1 MPSLIADH
9 PMLCALAL
17 IFIDIAV
24 WRLISANL
32 ANWKLAARLVIF
44 AVFSAVLFNDGM
56 NPMQLAPYADN
67 TALHLAATALQIGW
81 WLFAA
86 RTLTVLLGAV
96 MMQRVGHTGRL
107 LQDLMGAVIF
117 LIAIIAAMAYVLDLP
132 VKGVLA
138 TSGAVAIIVGL
149 ALQSTLSDVFS
160 GIVLNTTKP
169 YQLDDWI
176 SIDGTEGR
184 VTDIDWRATRLQTS
198 QGSMAVIPNSL
209 AAKAK
214 IINFSR
220 PADMFGLAVSLQ
232 VSPHARPQTVIEALE
247 RAMQGCRPLLAQ
259 PAPSVAFKTSAA
271 GGVEYEISGFV
282 PAMALKRE
290 VRNQLYDLAF
300 RHLQAAGVGV
310 LSATESSAPPSLSAG
325 RALLERSSIFST
337 LRQEEKDTFSQNMT
351 LHTYRSGEMIL
362 PAGGGERPFV
372 YRRIRRGLGDADQG
386 RAQVR
391 SRAHGTGRGDRRGG
405 DPVGPGGAGG
415 FHRQDV
421 LHLVPHREGILETVP
436 GRAPRHQR
444 SDEGAAGFPPAHRT
458 DLDPGNAGGTGQE
471 RLPAL
476 VAQARVVADQ
486 GAMAMR

>member
-1 MPSLIADH
+1 MPSFITDH
-9 PMLCALAL
+9 PMFCAMVL
-17 IFIDIAV
+17 ILIDIAV
-24 WRLISANL
+24 WRLISADL

-56 NPMQLAPYADN
+56 NPMQAAPYVGN

-86 RTLTVLLGAV
+86 RTLTVLLGTL

-107 LQDLMGAVIF
+107 LQDIVGAMIF
-117 LIAIIAAMAYVLDLP
+117 LVAIIAAMAYVLDLP

-169 YQLDDWI
+169 YQIDDWI

-220 PADMFGLAVSLQ
+220 PADMFGLAVSVQ
-232 VSPHARPQTVIEALE
+232 VSPHARPQVVIEALE
-247 RAMQGCRPLLAQ
+247 RAMQGCRPLLAN
-259 PAPSVAFKTSAA
+259 PAPSVAFKTSVS
-271 GGVEYEISGFV
+271 GGVDYEISGFV

-300 RHLQAAGVGV
+300 RHLQAAGVGL
-310 LSATESSAPPSLSAG
+310 LSATESSTPPVMSGA

-337 LRQEEKDTFSQNMT
+337 LRQEEKETFSQNMT
-351 LHTYRSGEMIL
+351 LHTYRTGEMIL
-362 PAGGGERPFV
+362 PAGEVSDHLFIVESGVVSVMLIKGGHKFEAGRMGPGEVIGEAGVLSDQATLADFTAKTFCTL
-372 YRRIRRGLGDADQG
+372 YRIEKEYLKPCLDARHDISEAMKALLDFRVHAAQALTQDAPVVPVKKGFIQWLRDRGL
-386 RAQVR
+386 
-391 SRAHGTGRGDRRGG
+391 
-405 DPVGPGGAGG
+405 
-415 FHRQDV
+415 
-421 LHLVPHREGILETVP
+421 
-436 GRAPRHQR
+436 
-444 SDEGAAGFPPAHRT
+444 
-458 DLDPGNAGGTGQE
+458 
-471 RLPAL
+471 
-476 VAQARVVADQ
+476 
-486 GAMAMR
+486 